1 MVTTAAELERLLPA
15 VRCARWAGI
24 DTEADSLHSYPEK
37 LCLVQISLPTT
48 EALVDPLAG
57 FDLGPLWEALR
68 DHEIILHGGDYD
80 LRLLYRS
87 QRFVPCRVFDTLTA
101 ARLLGHRQFGL
112 HHLVKEY
119 LGITLSKGAQK
130 ANWSRRPLTPR
141 MIDYALADAR
151 YLRPLA
157 DCLRRRLEELGR
169 LEWHAQMCEHLIRW
183 NARDPEPSARP
194 PWQIKGASR
203 LDPRGLGVLREVWH
217 WREQEARRA
226 NRPPFFILD
235 HERLLNIAERAAQNN
250 GFSDLIPRRYSPTR
264 RRSLVQAVERA
275 LQLPESELPELHR
288 EPGLRMTE
296 RQKRRFQELQAR
308 RDAAAER
315 LGLEASFIA
324 SKSALVALA
333 LDKPPEEWVLPW
345 QAELLLSE
353 RPRGA
358 RRRRR
363 AG

>member
-1 MVTTAAELERLLPA
+1 
-15 VRCARWAGI
+15 
-24 DTEADSLHSYPEK
+24 
-37 LCLVQISLPTT
+37 
-48 EALVDPLAG
+48 
-57 FDLGPLWEALR
+57 
-68 DHEIILHGGDYD
+68 
-80 LRLLYRS
+80 
-87 QRFVPCRVFDTLTA
+87 
-101 ARLLGHRQFGL
+101 
-112 HHLVKEY
+112 
-119 LGITLSKGAQK
+119 
-130 ANWSRRPLTPR
+130 
-141 MIDYALADAR
+141 
-151 YLRPLA
+151 
-157 DCLRRRLEELGR
+157 
-169 LEWHAQMCEHLIRW
+169 
-183 NARDPEPSARP
+183 
-194 PWQIKGASR
+194 
-203 LDPRGLGVLREVWH
+203 
-217 WREQEARRA
+217 
-226 NRPPFFILD
+226 
-235 HERLLNIAERAAQNN
+235 
-250 GFSDLIPRRYSPTR
+250 
-264 RRSLVQAVERA
+264 